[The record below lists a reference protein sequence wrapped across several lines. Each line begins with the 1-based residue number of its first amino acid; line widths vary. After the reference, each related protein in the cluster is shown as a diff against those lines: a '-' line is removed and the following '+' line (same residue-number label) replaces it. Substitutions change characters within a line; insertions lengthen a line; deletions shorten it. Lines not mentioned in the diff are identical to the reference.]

1 MKSKLVLAGLA
12 AAVLSACG
20 GGSGDSAATAPAPIT
35 TKVSGTAAVGAALAN
50 VTVQAKCAVGGGSAT
65 TAADGTFT
73 INIADAKRPCVLS
86 AVAPDGT
93 VLHSVVEAG
102 TDTSVVA
109 NITPLTELVTAA
121 LAQGSTSTFFDQF
134 DANAQAR
141 LTAANLSTSTDTVRL
156 ALTGLVDISGTDPL
170 KGALVAA
177 SGGKAGNALDQL
189 LDQLAARL
197 ATSKATVADLST
209 AIGSNAGPVAIG
221 TILQKASA
229 TCAGLRTGKY
239 FGLRSGYFSSLTVDA
254 DALTLTDNSPLTS
267 MISASVV
274 NPTWPLAP
282 AVNDACRFDVTGT
295 PSSLLVSKS
304 GVSLLIPS
312 AGAVAAPNGLLGFV
326 VPAQQLPLADLA
338 GNWNA
343 LAFQSADNGNTY
355 GTSRL
360 TFTLDANG
368 KMTAASSCDDD
379 NACTS
384 WGAGELATLTA
395 NNDGSF
401 AATSN
406 AGTGRAAAFKG
417 TDGLV
422 SAVIGQ
428 SNGLIVATKQ
438 VVRALPVAGST
449 NSYWDYVAFA
459 DLASQFGVWST
470 TITSVDPKTSTYTR
484 TRIDDKRV
492 DAWTQNVPVNGLRY
506 RAKGSAADEL
516 IAMSL
521 GNTGVGVNI
530 GLHVTKP
537 YLDISVNRP

>member
-121 LAQGSTSTFFDQF
+121 LAQGSTATFFDQF

>member
-239 FGLRSGYFSSLTVDA
+239 FGLRAGYFSSLTVDA

>member
-1 MKSKLVLAGLA
+1 M
-12 AAVLSACG
+12 
-20 GGSGDSAATAPAPIT
+20 
-35 TKVSGTAAVGAALAN
+35 GAALAN

-239 FGLRSGYFSSLTVDA
+239 FGLRAGYFSSLTVDA

>member
-1 MKSKLVLAGLA
+1 M
-12 AAVLSACG
+12 
-20 GGSGDSAATAPAPIT
+20 

-50 VTVQAKCAVGGGSAT
+50 VVVQAKCASGSGSAT

-86 AVAPDGT
+86 AVTPDGT

-102 TDTSVVA
+102 ADTTVVA

-141 LTAANLSTSTDTVRL
+141 LTSANLSTSTDTVRL

-177 SGGKAGNALDQL
+177 NGGKAGNALDQL

-239 FGLRSGYFSSLTVDA
+239 FGMRVGYLAPLSVDA
-254 DALTLTDNSPLTS
+254 DALTLTDNSVLRNVV
-267 MISASVV
+267 SANIV
-274 NPTWPLAP
+274 NPVWPLAP
-282 AVNDACRFDVTGT
+282 VTGDACRFDITGADY
-295 PSSLLVSKS
+295 SLLVAKS
-304 GVSLLIPS
+304 GMALMIPS
-312 AGAVAAPNGLLGFV
+312 TGTTAAPNGLPRLV

-338 GNWNA
+338 GDWNA
-343 LAFQSADNGNTY
+343 VAFQSADGGNTY
-355 GTSRL
+355 GTARL

-368 KMTAASSCDDD
+368 KMTAASTCNDD
-379 NACTS
+379 NACTA
-384 WGAGELATLTA
+384 WGAADLVTLTA

-401 AATSN
+401 TATDT
-406 AGTGRAAAFKG
+406 TGSGQVAAFKG

-422 SAVIGQ
+422 SAVISQ
-428 SNGLIVATKQ
+428 SSGLIVATKQ
-438 VVRALPVAGST
+438 VVRALPVAGAT

-459 DLASQFGVWST
+459 DRSSQLATAST
-470 TITSVDPKTSTYTR
+470 KIISVDPKTNTYTR
-484 TRIDDKRV
+484 NRLNDNRV
-492 DAWTQNVPVNGLRY
+492 DTWTQNVPANGLRY
-506 RAKGSAADEL
+506 RAKSSVADEL
-516 IAMSL
+516 LAMSL
-521 GNTGVGVNI
+521 GNTGVGVDI